1 MALRSVN
8 LFSASQRN
16 FGKPTSTGANLFGGW
31 TATANASKAT
41 TTLTL
46 SGAVNGT
53 YTTTAHKT
61 FTLTIN
67 GFAYNFIAD
76 ANFTVSGGSATVAV
90 TAENVGYNYNDIN
103 NGGLLPNTSNAFT
116 QSTVLA
122 TGTGTAAAITGGQ
135 GNPDVAVL
143 FDQPV
148 FFRYI
153 PDDPVNSLANTLVV
167 RTNGTNDVTLLSPV
181 VALGEAENLLATT
194 YFVSDS
200 EVLEIIGKFNFKET
214 PTGSNLGNTA
224 PKSIT
229 SVGSLNMN
237 LSIQQAIAPAET
249 KYVQL
254 EFTITKSGGSLPNQ
268 AFFAVFDPVIADFT
282 YANSGEVAQA
292 VYNDMPNFMLT
303 DDQHINDLFSK
314 DSGTAAQAT
323 LTLTSCTNGTY
334 PIDTPFTVTVGDA
347 TYTYNT
353 IRELTVSGGSGTAY
367 VQSEFNGLYFNDVT
381 HGGQIPNGSTA
392 FTFSGVP
399 AATTTLTLAGCDN
412 ATYPA
417 GTPFSITSGGVTY
430 TYTSDAAFTVSGGAV
445 SGGVAVTADT
455 VGFTYNDVA
464 NGGSVPNTSNT
475 FTFSGIGS
483 GSVTAAAI
491 NGGGK
496 VTAGTG
502 DVNGIINGAN
512 GTDTQPDLPLK
523 NFIDSLCRP
532 IDVVYNSAK
541 DFEYI
546 HATEGTLSRS
556 TLADP
561 RTAPAAY
568 LPWIAAVTG
577 STLLSSASGF
587 TPWTAL
593 EAYDGDSGGDPG
605 EWEDFEVLSNWNAVQ
620 DLDPDFFDEL
630 QSHRDQLTT
639 GFTGI
644 RSGKIETMENFL
656 NTVVDTDTPSN
667 FTVKVTNEKFNN
679 PFRIQSLV
687 DPAVDPDA
695 GGTLI
700 KDALNAGAP
709 AGAIAAST
717 SNVIESG
724 DGSYDMSGILT
735 GTLTGAQV
743 APDNFID
750 DRDGFNRSILF
761 NTGLTGDLG
770 GGIGTSQYTAD
781 SAYLLGEAGS
791 IVTARDTGTPITY
804 GPSLNFAGDDTAVD
818 IIVELTNFTPF
829 EASAWTSADTSSGG
843 APHDSFLREKRLLV
857 CGGDYN
863 NTNTFSKAH
872 DNDWAF
878 YVVSGFGTAA
888 DPKMRLLWVDGYM
901 QETATNYAY
910 SAEIDMS
917 TATEFGPI
925 VFRVSKSASDV
936 VKFYVQSSIYDDWD
950 SNELAATPSTAITP
964 TIDASAGD
972 DAGVQ
977 IGGSLSNSKWSDASV
992 LPAAFRRVMINNA
1005 VFSFTGSG
1013 STSSENHALV
1023 DGKGVDDF
1031 GTVKYSPLIEF
1042 DISGVAKYATTFD
1055 GTEYIAAS
1063 NTTRN
1068 VPATVNK
1075 PTKDVNFL
1083 AMEPHGTHGN
1093 LWYFGNNDTLAVSG
1107 LSSADY
1113 DWRVT
1118 SVNTS
1123 TGAIV
1128 TADGGAT
1135 ATTFS
1140 FAAGTYGGLSVVS
1153 IDVVPNGDS
1162 FGANGAQAGT
1172 SVAYFTP
1179 STIGA
1184 VANPASATGTDNKS
1198 KTWTLTRTFPTVTT
1212 EYAPSQIID
1221 KPAVQAYKGAPVIAE
1236 APQLEFYTPFSIG
1249 MQVRRHWKATSGTE
1263 YNIFSLLN
1271 TQSPAQGLKIFYE
1284 DNKLKATFSDGT
1296 FTETVSYTETTFGD
1310 WKNVVV
1316 QRDPQ
1321 TGFRLYVNGTLAET
1335 ATINSSL
1342 TAFAA
1347 PTTVGTFGQGTAS
1360 QYYAR
1365 FSLSH
1370 FAFFNRFLSTNEIS
1384 LLNSQLT

>member
-16 FGKPTSTGANLFGGW
+16 FGKPTSTGVNLFGGW

-61 FTLTIN
+61 FTLTVN
-67 GFAYNFIAD
+67 GFAYNFIAN

-90 TAENVGYNYNDIN
+90 TAENVGYSYNDIN
-103 NGGLLPNTSNAFT
+103 NGGVLPNTSNAFT

-143 FDQPV
+143 FNEPV

-181 VALGEAENLLATT
+181 VALGDAENLLATT

-200 EVLEIIGKFNFKET
+200 EALEVTGKFNFKET

-229 SVGSLNMN
+229 SVSSLNRN
-237 LSIQQAIAPAET
+237 LSIQQAIAPAEA

-314 DSGTAAQAT
+314 DSGRSAEAT

-334 PIDTPFTVTVGDA
+334 PVHTPFTVTVDNA

-353 IRELTVSGGSGTAY
+353 TRELTVSGGSGTAY
-367 VQSEFNGLYFNDVT
+367 VQSAFNGLYFNDVT

-399 AATTTLTLAGCDN
+399 AATTTLTLAGCTN

-445 SGGVAVTADT
+445 SGGVEVTADT

-556 TLADP
+556 TLSDP

-639 GFTGI
+639 GFTSI

-667 FTVKVTNEKFNN
+667 FTVKVTNDKFNN

-695 GGTLI
+695 GGTLV
-700 KDALNAGAP
+700 KNALDAGAP

-717 SNVIESG
+717 NNVIESG
-724 DGSYDMSGILT
+724 DGS
-735 GTLTGAQV
+735 
-743 APDNFID
+743 
-750 DRDGFNRSILF
+750 
-761 NTGLTGDLG
+761 
-770 GGIGTSQYTAD
+770 
-781 SAYLLGEAGS
+781 
-791 IVTARDTGTPITY
+791 
-804 GPSLNFAGDDTAVD
+804 
-818 IIVELTNFTPF
+818 
-829 EASAWTSADTSSGG
+829 
-843 APHDSFLREKRLLV
+843 
-857 CGGDYN
+857 
-863 NTNTFSKAH
+863 
-872 DNDWAF
+872 
-878 YVVSGFGTAA
+878 
-888 DPKMRLLWVDGYM
+888 
-901 QETATNYAY
+901 
-910 SAEIDMS
+910 
-917 TATEFGPI
+917 
-925 VFRVSKSASDV
+925 
-936 VKFYVQSSIYDDWD
+936 
-950 SNELAATPSTAITP
+950 
-964 TIDASAGD
+964 
-972 DAGVQ
+972 
-977 IGGSLSNSKWSDASV
+977 
-992 LPAAFRRVMINNA
+992 
-1005 VFSFTGSG
+1005 
-1013 STSSENHALV
+1013 
-1023 DGKGVDDF
+1023 
-1031 GTVKYSPLIEF
+1031 
-1042 DISGVAKYATTFD
+1042 
-1055 GTEYIAAS
+1055 
-1063 NTTRN
+1063 
-1068 VPATVNK
+1068 
-1075 PTKDVNFL
+1075 
-1083 AMEPHGTHGN
+1083 
-1093 LWYFGNNDTLAVSG
+1093 
-1107 LSSADY
+1107 
-1113 DWRVT
+1113 
-1118 SVNTS
+1118 
-1123 TGAIV
+1123 
-1128 TADGGAT
+1128 
-1135 ATTFS
+1135 
-1140 FAAGTYGGLSVVS
+1140 
-1153 IDVVPNGDS
+1153 
-1162 FGANGAQAGT
+1162 
-1172 SVAYFTP
+1172 
-1179 STIGA
+1179 
-1184 VANPASATGTDNKS
+1184 
-1198 KTWTLTRTFPTVTT
+1198 
-1212 EYAPSQIID
+1212 
-1221 KPAVQAYKGAPVIAE
+1221 
-1236 APQLEFYTPFSIG
+1236 
-1249 MQVRRHWKATSGTE
+1249 
-1263 YNIFSLLN
+1263 
-1271 TQSPAQGLKIFYE
+1271 
-1284 DNKLKATFSDGT
+1284 
-1296 FTETVSYTETTFGD
+1296 
-1310 WKNVVV
+1310 
-1316 QRDPQ
+1316 
-1321 TGFRLYVNGTLAET
+1321 
-1335 ATINSSL
+1335 
-1342 TAFAA
+1342 
-1347 PTTVGTFGQGTAS
+1347 
-1360 QYYAR
+1360 
-1365 FSLSH
+1365 
-1370 FAFFNRFLSTNEIS
+1370 
-1384 LLNSQLT
+1384 